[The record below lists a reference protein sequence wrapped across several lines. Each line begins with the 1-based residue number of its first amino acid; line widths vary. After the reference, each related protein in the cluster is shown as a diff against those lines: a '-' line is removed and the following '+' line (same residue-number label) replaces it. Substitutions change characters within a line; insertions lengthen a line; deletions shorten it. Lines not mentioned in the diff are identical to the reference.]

1 MVRFPP
7 TPVAL
12 PPAPAAPPFSNP
24 LPPLP
29 FTARRESITD
39 PTVPSPWVGNASA
52 GAPSKKEEPGFLP
65 HLTRAAALL
74 NERSAS
80 GALPA
85 VSRFGVWAAI
95 VSHLM
100 DRFVE
105 GYARVK
111 KCSELGRGLMSFDV
125 GTVYAHAVKLS
136 PVVPSCLSRDKAHV
150 DSFVKAFYET
160 QEGALLE
167 WMKAH
172 RAAYPL
178 RQTKSLLVNGLGATM
193 KKKDALKHAL
203 AALEEMYVIPETSEV
218 DAVAAAARAAGQA
231 AVSTGTALEK
241 LGGMMMGVQ

>member
-1 MVRFPP
+1 
-7 TPVAL
+7 
-12 PPAPAAPPFSNP
+12 
-24 LPPLP
+24 
-29 FTARRESITD
+29 
-39 PTVPSPWVGNASA
+39 
-52 GAPSKKEEPGFLP
+52 
-65 HLTRAAALL
+65 
-74 NERSAS
+74 
-80 GALPA
+80 
-85 VSRFGVWAAI
+85 
-95 VSHLM
+95 
-100 DRFVE
+100 
-105 GYARVK
+105 
-111 KCSELGRGLMSFDV
+111 
-125 GTVYAHAVKLS
+125 
-136 PVVPSCLSRDKAHV
+136 VVPSCLSRDKAHV